1 MRWSDFPLVRPSV
14 SVPEALIS
22 VLLLLHVQLQPVSA
36 LMQFLMYIS
45 GQLIHVGIAQSPGWA
60 TIPQIGLGIQ
70 LAVLSGRSSFNST
83 RAMLLSVCSTFATAT
98 DAHSCVT
105 PVMLCLQQHLWG
117 NYILPALFIIC
128 LQLMSYNIKN
138 LCCNIHSLFSY
149 LLFTFLKLNNS
160 KIQVEMINIKLLLYG
175 PFE

>member
-1 MRWSDFPLVRPSV
+1 MCQLLIFSWMVHIFMRWSDFPLVRPSV

-36 LMQFLMYIS
+36 LMQFLVYIS

-83 RAMLLSVCSTFATAT
+83 RPVLSVCSTFATAT

-105 PVMLCLQQHLWG
+105 PVMLCLEQHLRD

-128 LQLMSYNIKN
+128 L
-138 LCCNIHSLFSY
+138 
-149 LLFTFLKLNNS
+149 
-160 KIQVEMINIKLLLYG
+160 
-175 PFE
+175 